1 MGVYRTRVN
10 EKPLRDATDTFKL
23 NDRGEFYNGFVW
35 NSVCYAGSKTFPNS
49 KEGLYFSLFEFF
61 CEELPVGNTVF
72 GDSRFCSPKILAWGK
87 KEFGLRMAF
96 TFNSTPFIH
105 FFSVF

>member
-1 MGVYRTRVN
+1 MGVFRTRVN

-23 NDRGEFYNGFVW
+23 NDRGEFYNRFVW
-35 NSVCYAGSKTFPNS
+35 NSVCYTGSKTFPNS